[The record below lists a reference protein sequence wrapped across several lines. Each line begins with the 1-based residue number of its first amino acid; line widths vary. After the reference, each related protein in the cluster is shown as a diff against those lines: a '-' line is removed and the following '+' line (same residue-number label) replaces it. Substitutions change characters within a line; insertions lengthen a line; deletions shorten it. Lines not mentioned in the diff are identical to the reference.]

1 MTDDTR
7 QDSDADARSARKDSG
22 AAGAAR
28 LRDHIDRGGAA
39 DKAAAWDPAAAPL
52 GTDDEAAGAPPTRE
66 EVAVAEDA
74 ERHRAAPAD
83 HKPGPADRQGARRRP
98 GMITVMVL
106 VVSIILA
113 VLLIYGGLS

>member
-52 GTDDEAAGAPPTRE
+52 GTDDEAAGTPP
-66 EVAVAEDA
+66 VAEDA

-83 HKPGPADRQGARRRP
+83 HKPGPGDRQGARRRP